1 MEKNNNKQQQTSVKE
16 ATPQVDAELH
26 EKQPV
31 ERSKLLLVWL
41 AIVILLGFI
50 AGSFWFLQQQV
61 HTQQRASAVLAQDFA
76 STEQLENKIT
86 ELKQTVIADAATA
99 EQRLADL
106 NAANI
111 ALLDKVDKLAKAQT
125 LTNDDVLRSWILAE
139 LKFLL
144 QSANQSVLL
153 AGDVDKAQAAL
164 TLADQQLKS
173 LTDPRLYELRALIA
187 DEKLALASVAKV
199 DINGLALQLQSALNK
214 IDELQVLMGPQL
226 NQQNE
231 ENSAVDSS
239 LSSTWTAA
247 LSDAWQEIKSLVVIR
262 HQQDA
267 AVAVLVP
274 EQRYFLYQNLRLK
287 LESARLGLLSAREAV
302 FHDNLASAE
311 QWLQQYFIG
320 TDRDAMLDM
329 LKVMQ
334 SETIAVD
341 VPDISASLIWLQH
354 YGDRQ

>member
-1 MEKNNNKQQQTSVKE
+1 MEKNNNKQQENPKE
-16 ATPQVDAELH
+16 ATAQADAELL

-31 ERSKLLLVWL
+31 QRSKFFLVWV
-41 AIVILLGFI
+41 AIVILLALI
-50 AGSFWFLQQQV
+50 AGSFWFLQQQL
-61 HTQQRASAVLAQDFA
+61 HSQQ
-76 STEQLENKIT
+76 QLEPAAQIQDSSLT
-86 ELKQTVIADAATA
+86 DQLESQIMQLKQAVNADAATT
-99 EQRLADL
+99 EQRLVGLDAENL
-106 NAANI
+106 T
-111 ALLDKVDKLAKAQT
+111 LLDKVDGLAKAQK
-125 LTNDDVLRSWILAE
+125 LTNDDVLRSWTLAE

-173 LTDPRLYELRALIA
+173 LTDPRLHELRALIA

-199 DINGLALQLQSALNK
+199 DIDGLALQLQSALNK
-214 IDELQVLMGPQL
+214 IDDLQVLMGPQL
-226 NQQNE
+226 SDQKGKD
-231 ENSAVDSS
+231 SAATSS
-239 LSSTWTAA
+239 SSTWKTA
-247 LSDAWQEIKSLVVIR
+247 LSQAWQEIRSLVVIR

-287 LESARLGLLSAREAV
+287 LESAKLGLLSARETV

-320 TDRDAMLDM
+320 AERDAMLDM
-329 LKVMQ
+329 VKAIQ
-334 SETIAVD
+334 SETIAVE
-341 VPDISASLIWLQH
+341 VPDISASLIWLQQ
-354 YGDRQ
+354 YGDQQ